1 MRYLLVLAALASFAL
16 GCGANPSTERIVVL
30 GLDGVDPRIVDLLMA
45 EGKMPNF
52 ARLRQEGAYGRLLSS
67 EPMLSPILW
76 TTIATGKPPQEHGI
90 GHFVAVNEKTGE
102 QLPVTSQMRRVKAI
116 WNILSDAG
124 RRVAVVGWW
133 ATWPAETVR
142 GTIVS
147 DHVCYHFLLS
157 DGAAEE
163 GRAPGITFPAEA
175 QAELAPL
182 IRRPGDVTLEE
193 AARFVHVG
201 AEDFARPF
209 AFSDDLSQFRWAL
222 ATAESYRRIG
232 LHLWERERPDLL
244 MVYVEGVDSTSH
256 LFGHLFR
263 ASGLAG
269 ELAAQQERYGGTVE
283 EMYRYVDGLVGDF
296 TRVLDRR
303 STLVVLSDHGFELGA
318 VPDDPSKTRDMRRVS
333 ERYHRREGIVYL
345 YGNRVRPRGRL
356 DQPRQLDV
364 TPTLLALAGLAPA
377 RDMPG
382 RVWTEGLDVNAEPP
396 SVASYET
403 ERSRGGEGATDAA
416 VDPAI
421 LERLRSLGY
430 LGARS
435 PEGDRN
441 LAALHFEAGR
451 YAEAVEAYEGLVRQH
466 PEDSGLQTSLAGAL
480 GALGRLDEALEHLD
494 VALRLDPINPE
505 AHHNRAVIFERQG
518 KREAASEEYRTAL
531 RYNPQYEPSRAALIR
546 LTGSARVNQPQTDAE
561 KLAAALAE
569 QASQAARRGDYPAA
583 LKALDEA
590 ARIAPRYAL
599 VYQYRSN
606 VAYLMGDR
614 QGAIAALRTALELE
628 PDNALYRTNLQRLEQ
643 KGGPGQLDGGRRA
656 PAGP

>member
-1 MRYLLVLAALASFAL
+1 
-16 GCGANPSTERIVVL
+16 
-30 GLDGVDPRIVDLLMA
+30 
-45 EGKMPNF
+45 
-52 ARLRQEGAYGRLLSS
+52 
-67 EPMLSPILW
+67 
-76 TTIATGKPPQEHGI
+76 
-90 GHFVAVNEKTGE
+90 
-102 QLPVTSQMRRVKAI
+102 
-116 WNILSDAG
+116 
-124 RRVAVVGWW
+124 
-133 ATWPAETVR
+133 
-142 GTIVS
+142 
-147 DHVCYHFLLS
+147 
-157 DGAAEE
+157 
-163 GRAPGITFPAEA
+163 A

-232 LHLWERERPDLL
+232 LHLWEPERPDLL

-269 ELAAQQERYGGTVE
+269 ELAAQQEHYGGTVE
-283 EMYRYVDGLVGDF
+283 EMYRYADGLVGDF

-441 LAALHFEAGR
+441 LAALHSEAGG
-451 YAEAVEAYEGLVRQH
+451 AEPPDGIGAREPARERRGEARRRARRAGEPGGPPGGLPGGREGARR
-466 PEDSGLQTSLAGAL
+466 
-480 GALGRLDEALEHLD
+480 GR
-494 VALRLDPINPE
+494 
-505 AHHNRAVIFERQG
+505 AH
-518 KREAASEEYRTAL
+518 
-531 RYNPQYEPSRAALIR
+531 RAALRSR
-546 LTGSARVNQPQTDAE
+546 LPVSLQCRVPHGRSAGRDC
-561 KLAAALAE
+561 
-569 QASQAARRGDYPAA
+569 
-583 LKALDEA
+583 
-590 ARIAPRYAL
+590 
-599 VYQYRSN
+599 
-606 VAYLMGDR
+606 
-614 QGAIAALRTALELE
+614 RTA
-628 PDNALYRTNLQRLEQ
+628 
-643 KGGPGQLDGGRRA
+643 
-656 PAGP
+656 

>member
-403 ERSRGGEGATDAA
+403 ERSRGGEGARPTRPSIPPSSSGCAASATWARAHRRATATSLPCTSRPDAMPRPWRRTKA
-416 VDPAI
+416 WCAST
-421 LERLRSLGY
+421 RRTAACRRASR
-430 LGARS
+430 ARS
-435 PEGDRN
+435 
-441 LAALHFEAGR
+441 GR
-451 YAEAVEAYEGLVRQH
+451 SD
-466 PEDSGLQTSLAGAL
+466 DSMRPSSTSRWRSG
-480 GALGRLDEALEHLD
+480 
-494 VALRLDPINPE
+494 
-505 AHHNRAVIFERQG
+505 
-518 KREAASEEYRTAL
+518 ST
-531 RYNPQYEPSRAALIR
+531 PSTPR
-546 LTGSARVNQPQTDAE
+546 LTTTGRSSSSGRESARRRARSTARPFVIIRST
-561 KLAAALAE
+561 
-569 QASQAARRGDYPAA
+569 SRRG
-583 LKALDEA
+583 
-590 ARIAPRYAL
+590 R
-599 VYQYRSN
+599 RSS
-606 VAYLMGDR
+606 V
-614 QGAIAALRTALELE
+614 
-628 PDNALYRTNLQRLEQ
+628 
-643 KGGPGQLDGGRRA
+643 
-656 PAGP
+656 